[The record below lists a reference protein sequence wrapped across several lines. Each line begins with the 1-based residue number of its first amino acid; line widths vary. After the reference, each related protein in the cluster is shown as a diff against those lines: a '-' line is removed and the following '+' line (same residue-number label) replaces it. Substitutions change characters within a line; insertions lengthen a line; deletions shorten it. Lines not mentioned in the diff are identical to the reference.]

1 MKLLEQKFNTDIPN
15 LYYTKEELEEHDKF
29 MEKFVFPM
37 ELWKVSQSRLMVF
50 IKSYENLSENVKLN
64 LKDVY
69 IEFKTLYFK
78 NKIESIIKYTTFD
91 KDLNYFNE
99 YVWELNWLM
108 WSDEV
113 NKYLNSLRQY

>member
-37 ELWKVSQSRLMVF
+37 DSWKINQSRLMMF
-50 IKSYENLSENVKLN
+50 IQSYEKLSENVKLN

-69 IEFKTLYFK
+69 IEFKTLYYK
-78 NKIESIIKYTTFD
+78 NKIESIINYRTFD

-99 YVWELNWLM
+99 YVWELNLLI
-108 WSDEV
+108 WSEEV
-113 NKYLNSLRQY
+113 NKYLSNVRQY